1 MLGARFCR
9 TVSTRIPVVEYA
21 REPRAPPLPACGER
35 SRAQRAGEGD
45 FPETE
50 LLEGTLTP
58 TLSPQA
64 GSGSAPSAK
73 REQTESAVRRVTS
86 RKRLRPS
93 FPRKR
98 ESRLS
103 SRTWVPAGVHPR
115 ESGGADERK
124 RFRERFLPCR
134 PCSRFTKTCW
144 RTAPRSRCRRPR
156 A

>member
-64 GSGSAPSAK
+64 GRGSAPSAK

-86 RKRLRPS
+86 RKRLHRS
-93 FPRKR
+93 FPRRR
-98 ESRLS
+98 ESSLLS
-103 SRTWVPAGVHPR
+103 RSWVPLGFTPAKAG
-115 ESGGADERK
+115 A
-124 RFRERFLPCR
+124 
-134 PCSRFTKTCW
+134 
-144 RTAPRSRCRRPR
+144 RT
-156 A
+156 